1 MLPKILLDDSTTAPH
16 GIGTHLAA
24 DVVERNTQKILVVRD
39 TLSQFIKTAIIPNQ
53 TTDTLRQ
60 ALLSLVLDMLP
71 DMGATIRVDGATAF
85 QALERE
91 SKTNGSL
98 LNKLNI
104 KIEVGRLLNKNKN
117 PDAENAVKELEKEIL
132 RYVQAKGAISQT
144 DLDIVTRNI
153 NSRIRA
159 NGLSAKE
166 IMYRRDMITNEDIVL
181 KEESIKTSL

>member
-1 MLPKILLDDSTTAPH
+1 MHNLYTQGKLFIDTDGLILVKNPEGRINNAAISVPPSLFHGLVNALHIKFDHPSKSQLSSIVQRYFYTPGWRSIIEEITTNCHQCSTLKMLPKILLDDSTTAPH

-71 DMGATIRVDGATAF
+71 DMGTTIRVDGATAF

-98 LNKLNI
+98 L
-104 KIEVGRLLNKNKN
+104 
-117 PDAENAVKELEKEIL
+117 
-132 RYVQAKGAISQT
+132 
-144 DLDIVTRNI
+144 
-153 NSRIRA
+153 
-159 NGLSAKE
+159 
-166 IMYRRDMITNEDIVL
+166 
-181 KEESIKTSL
+181 TS